1 MNWGDCRKSEL
12 DYILYLQNGRIAT
25 SWVTAEELGWSFRS
39 GERLRPVVLVWLVC
53 PVDTV
58 IRWGYVALCVS
69 LCPNRAGGDGSVSV
83 REVRIDANEFMLVRR
98 RLLVFAESE
107 LLVRPVV

>member
-1 MNWGDCRKSEL
+1 MR
-12 DYILYLQNGRIAT
+12 
-25 SWVTAEELGWSFRS
+25 
-39 GERLRPVVLVWLVC
+39 
-53 PVDTV
+53 
-58 IRWGYVALCVS
+58 CVFS

-83 REVRIDANEFMLVRR
+83 REVRIDANEFMLARR